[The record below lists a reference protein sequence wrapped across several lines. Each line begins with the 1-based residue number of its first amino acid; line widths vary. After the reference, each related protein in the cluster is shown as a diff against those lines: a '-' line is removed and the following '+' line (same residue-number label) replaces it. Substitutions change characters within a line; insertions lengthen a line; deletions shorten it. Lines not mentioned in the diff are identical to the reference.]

1 MYEGP
6 CSAYSTP
13 RDDLVI
19 YVSCLVLTA
28 LIYVMLSYEQ
38 SRQAILVLL
47 SIFLSHYHSTVCF
60 TISWLNLLLL
70 VLISRKILDLC
81 FWLQCIPAFHLEYIQ
96 ILRSLQTLQTCSK
109 VIASREVQAPHG
121 DLRVKP
127 PDSTILK
134 APRTPPSNHSWQAAR
149 CLNLRRPRAQS
160 RRNSSASSWKQKT
173 LSEITSPGR
182 YTNPIQTPP
191 EMPTKNYR

>member
-28 LIYVMLSYEQ
+28 LIYVLLSYEQ

-70 VLISRKILDLC
+70 VLISRKIPDLC
-81 FWLQCIPAFHLEYIQ
+81 FWLQCIPALHLEYNQ
-96 ILRSLQTLQTCSK
+96 ILRSLQTLQTCSRK
-109 VIASREVQAPHG
+109 LLQVDRSGTSWWPTSEASRYYKSVG
-121 DLRVKP
+121 YKNTTFKP
-127 PDSTILK
+127 TQTSI
-134 APRTPPSNHSWQAAR
+134 
-149 CLNLRRPRAQS
+149 
-160 RRNSSASSWKQKT
+160 T
-173 LSEITSPGR
+173 LSKPS
-182 YTNPIQTPP
+182 
-191 EMPTKNYR
+191 

>member
-1 MYEGP
+1 MKSEFVATSDRVVSNYQLIVNHRDHCSAQAVSVHRLSSTH

-28 LIYVMLSYEQ
+28 LIYVLLSYEQ

-47 SIFLSHYHSTVCF
+47 SIFLSHHYSTVCF

-109 VIASREVQAPHG
+109 VIASLEVQAPQF
-121 DLRVKP
+121 
-127 PDSTILK
+127 S
-134 APRTPPSNHSWQAAR
+134 
-149 CLNLRRPRAQS
+149 CF
-160 RRNSSASSWKQKT
+160 
-173 LSEITSPGR
+173 
-182 YTNPIQTPP
+182 
-191 EMPTKNYR
+191 

>member
-1 MYEGP
+1 MSLPLGHLSYWANVLGHLSWSKFDWCKCHSIFYNLQFQIMYEGP

-28 LIYVMLSYEQ
+28 LIYVLLSYEQ

-47 SIFLSHYHSTVCF
+47 SIFLSHYRSTVCY

-81 FWLQCIPAFHLEYIQ
+81 FWLQCIPAFHLEYNQ
-96 ILRSLQTLQTCSK
+96 ILGSLQTLQTCSK
-109 VIASREVQAPHG
+109 VIASLEVQAPQVVFFFDFEH
-121 DLRVKP
+121 
-127 PDSTILK
+127 
-134 APRTPPSNHSWQAAR
+134 RTQ
-149 CLNLRRPRAQS
+149 
-160 RRNSSASSWKQKT
+160 
-173 LSEITSPGR
+173 
-182 YTNPIQTPP
+182 TNFLV
-191 EMPTKNYR
+191 